1 MPGKTGQPV
10 SVDDR
15 VFDLALFMNESLKKE
30 IGFIL
35 KDLLK
40 VVKVVSMYPAD
51 NPLPQSMRQSF
62 AEKLVGLVKEFGAF
76 RICVAKGLLEYNG
89 EVVYEDKSKEESL
102 AGLFFDAGITEFEF
116 RSNLRVDDVY
126 KPGLKVDDVYKLLD
140 AVRIYLNTPGHT
152 EDLAG
157 LIWEAEISGF
167 VFETLEDVA
176 LSDYDTGFDVN
187 EYLEQDDRQ
196 STSGG
201 GQIGLDDSEK
211 YAQIFALSDA
221 GPTSVEEASLD
232 DSGELSEQPGGHDE
246 SITADPDSTDSGYTE
261 GPYGDITSVET
272 AEQAPDTDYGAGI
285 PIEVARALGLD
296 ASSGDA
302 PSLPNT
308 TVQMNERF
316 SMSEEET
323 TIVQEMLIKDAD
335 FDPYESTF
343 ELAKDMLLLE
353 SELSGFG
360 ETVTICE
367 KITYELVAN
376 GKLIEAGCLL
386 AHMKVLEGQVKQEKP
401 AWSER
406 LREASIMAGSRERLA
421 VLAQSMNAHPEVGVT
436 EIKRY
441 LDNFGWESLS
451 GITDLMGEF
460 EHHMHREALKDYL
473 TARGQDNIDIVA
485 KGVFDKRW
493 QVVRNSVTI
502 LARIG
507 DARALKYLER
517 VTQHEE
523 PQVRLEL
530 VTALKTCPAAE
541 SLGLLKELIADPDRA
556 IRGLA
561 VEAIVA
567 RHGEAAF
574 EIIGEVIDDKSFAS
588 LDRTE
593 QQSLLNAYS
602 SLGGEQAVGYLSQLI
617 LRFDLFG
624 DTRQSISR
632 TAAFEALSHNQS
644 ERAER
649 LLVKLSSSWRPSIR
663 KQAAY
668 TLQRR
673 RENIYGN
680 DQ

>member
-1 MPGKTGQPV
+1 
-10 SVDDR
+10 
-15 VFDLALFMNESLKKE
+15 MNESLKKE

-51 NPLPQSMRQSF
+51 NPLPQSMRLSF
-62 AEKLVGLVKEFGAF
+62 GEKLVSIVKEYGGF
-76 RICVAKGLLEYNG
+76 RIRVTKGVLEYNG
-89 EVVYEDKSKEESL
+89 EIVYEDKSKEESL

-116 RSNLRVDDVY
+116 RPDLKVDDVY
-126 KPGLKVDDVYKLLD
+126 KPGLKVDDVFKLLD
-140 AVRIYLNTPGHT
+140 AVRAYLNAPGRS
-152 EDLAG
+152 EELAG

-176 LSDYDTGFDVN
+176 LSDYDSGFDVN
-187 EYLEQDDRQ
+187 EFLEMGDRD

-201 GQIGLDDSEK
+201 GQIGLEDSEK
-211 YAQIFALSDA
+211 YEQIFALSDDE
-221 GPTSVEEASLD
+221 PTSIEEASLG
-232 DSGELSEQPGGHDE
+232 DSGEVADQPV
-246 SITADPDSTDSGYTE
+246 GYE
-261 GPYGDITSVET
+261 ASVMAEPEA
-272 AEQAPDTDYGAGI
+272 AEQAPDTEVGAGI

-296 ASSGDA
+296 APSGDA

-323 TIVQEMLIKDAD
+323 TIVQEMLIEDAD
-335 FDPYESTF
+335 FDPNESTLD
-343 ELAKDMLLLE
+343 LAKEMLYLE
-353 SELSGFG
+353 SELSGFD

-367 KITYELVAN
+367 KITNELVA
-376 GKLIEAGCLL
+376 GGQLIKAGNLL
-386 AHMKVLEGQVKQEKP
+386 AHMKKLEDQFQQQKP
-401 AWSER
+401 AWFDR
-406 LREASIMAGSRERLA
+406 LKEAGITAGSRERLA
-421 VLAQSMNAHPEVGVT
+421 VLAESMNGHPEVGVA

-441 LDNFGWESLS
+441 LDNLGWESLS

-460 EHHMHREALKDYL
+460 EHHLHREALKDYL

-493 QVVRNSVTI
+493 QVVRNSVII

-507 DARALKYLER
+507 DARALRYLER
-517 VTQHEE
+517 VVRHEE
-523 PQVRLEL
+523 PQVRMEV

-541 SLGLLKELIADPDRA
+541 SLDLLRELVADPDRA
-556 IRGLA
+556 IRSLA
-561 VEAIVA
+561 VEAIVT
-567 RHGEAAF
+567 RRGEAAF
-574 EIIGEVIDDKSFAS
+574 EAIGEVIDNKSFAS
-588 LDRTE
+588 LDQAE

-602 SLGGEQAVGYLSQLI
+602 GLGGEQAVGYLSQLI
-617 LRFDLFG
+617 LRFTLFG
-624 DTRQSISR
+624 DARQSISR
-632 TAAFEALSHNQS
+632 TAAFEALSYNHS

-649 LLVKLSSSWRPSIR
+649 LLVKLASSMRPSIR
-663 KQAAY
+663 KQAVY

-673 RENIYGN
+673 RENIYGD

>member
-1 MPGKTGQPV
+1 MPGKTGQPE

-15 VFDLALFMNESLKKE
+15 EFDLALFMNEPLKKE

-51 NPLPQSMRQSF
+51 NPLPQSMRMSF
-62 AEKLVGLVKEFGAF
+62 AEKLVSIVEEYGAF
-76 RICVAKGLLEYNG
+76 RIRVSKGVLEYNS

-102 AGLFFDAGITEFEF
+102 AGLFFDTGITEFEF
-116 RSNLRVDDVY
+116 R
-126 KPGLKVDDVYKLLD
+126 PGLEVDDVYKLLD
-140 AVRIYLNTPGHT
+140 AVRVYLNTPGHT
-152 EDLAG
+152 EDLVG
-157 LIWEAEISGF
+157 LFWEAEISGF

-176 LSDYDTGFDVN
+176 LSDYDSGFDVN
-187 EYLEQDDRQ
+187 EFLERGDPK
-196 STSGG
+196 STGGG
-201 GQIGLDDSEK
+201 GQFGFEDNEK
-211 YAQIFALSDA
+211 YARIFVPGDA
-221 GPTSVEEASLD
+221 GTTSIEQASLG
-232 DSGELSEQPGGHDE
+232 DSGERSGLPVGRDA
-246 SITADPDSTDSGYTE
+246 SIMAAPDSAAGGYPDGVE
-261 GPYGDITSVET
+261 SDIGLFE
-272 AEQAPDTDYGAGI
+272 AAAPASDADDGAGI
-285 PIEVARALGLD
+285 PIEVARALGLG
-296 ASSGDA
+296 APSGDA

-308 TVQMNERF
+308 TMQMNDRF

-323 TIVQEMLIKDAD
+323 RVVQEMLIEDAD
-335 FDPYESTF
+335 FDPYESAL
-343 ELAKDMLLLE
+343 ELAKEVLFLE
-353 SELSGFG
+353 SDMAGFD

-367 KITYELVAN
+367 KITNELVAN

-386 AHMKVLEGQVKQEKP
+386 AHMKVLEDQVKLQKP
-401 AWSER
+401 AWSDR
-406 LREASIMAGSRERLA
+406 LREAGIMAGSRERLS
-421 VLAQSMNAHPEVGVT
+421 VLAVSMNAHPEVGVT

-460 EHHMHREALKDYL
+460 EHKLHREALKDYL

-507 DARALKYLER
+507 DARALRYLER
-517 VTQHEE
+517 VVQHEE

-530 VTALKTCPAAE
+530 VTALKTCPATE
-541 SLGLLKELIADPDRA
+541 SLDLLKSLVADSDRA
-556 IRGLA
+556 IRSLA
-561 VEAIVA
+561 VEAIVT
-567 RHGEAAF
+567 RSGEAAF
-574 EIIGEVIDDKSFAS
+574 EVISEVIDDGSFAS

-602 SLGGEQAVGYLSQLI
+602 NLGGEQAVGYLSQLI
-617 LRFDLFG
+617 LRFNLFG
-624 DTRQSISR
+624 DARQSMFR
-632 TAAFEALSHNQS
+632 TAAFEALSYNHS

-649 LLVKLSSSWRPSIR
+649 LLVKLSSSWRHSIR

-673 RENIYGN
+673 RENIFGK